1 MKSNTEGV
9 VVPVLVIH
17 GGQHLGDGH
26 LVVALPD
33 PLQVTGAHPVLGQ
46 ALLTAHGPLLADELV
61 LITPVLKRVE

>member
-9 VVPVLVIH
+9 VVPVLIIH

-33 PLQVTGAHPVLGQ
+33 PFQVTGAQLFLGQ

-61 LITPVLKRVE
+61 LITPVLK